1 MSYAAVNEHRMPYD
15 VDGTEVGFRSQD
27 GIDTISQM
35 IGNGL
40 ASWLDSTSKGN
51 LNKENRAQTWHVG
64 DYRLGGVFWFF
75 FPELREVN
83 KVGLLWNSTNN
94 CTFSSQI
101 IQGSADTTNGVDGTW
116 ETAVYSM
123 PAPNTDMDFWR
134 NKIFTLSFSGPVK
147 ALRIGFYETSPRFNY
162 LGLCGIHLYGRK
174 AVGQQPDDVVLTDAA
189 GVELTS
195 LIDFGDQ
202 PEGTTELQSFKIKN
216 TSGSK
221 IANSVNIQLNHT
233 DFTISFSQDGPWQSV
248 LDISSIGPGSLS
260 STIFV
265 RNLLGPPLLTLGPKA
280 ARAIVTVGSWT

>member
-1 MSYAAVNEHRMPYD
+1 MYAEVAEHRMPYD

-27 GIDTISQM
+27 GIDSISQI

-40 ASWLDSTSKGN
+40 ASWLDSSSKGN

-64 DYRLGGVFWFF
+64 DYRMGGVFWYF

-83 KVGLLWNSTNN
+83 KVGFQWNSTNN
-94 CTFSSQI
+94 CTFSTQT

-116 ETAVYSM
+116 ETGIYTM
-123 PAPNTDMDFWR
+123 PTPNTDMDHWR
-134 NKIFTLSFSGPVK
+134 NKIFTVSFSGPVK
-147 ALRIGFYETSPRFNY
+147 ALRIGFRETSPQFNY

-174 AVGQQPDDVVLTDAA
+174 ASGQQLDDVVTTDAS

-195 LIDFGDQ
+195 LMDFGNQ
-202 PEGTTELQSFKIKN
+202 PEGTTEIQSFKIKN
-216 TSGSK
+216 ISSSK
-221 IANSVNIQLNHT
+221 IATNVNVQLNHA

-260 STIFV
+260 SIIYV

-280 ARAIVTVGSWT
+280 ARAIVTVGNWS

>member
-1 MSYAAVNEHRMPYD
+1 MYAEVAEHRMPYD
-15 VDGTEVGFRSQD
+15 IDGTEVGFRSMSD
-27 GIDTISQM
+27 LSTISQI
-35 IGNGL
+35 IGNGI
-40 ASWLDSTSKGN
+40 ASWLDSTAKGN
-51 LNKENRAQTWHVG
+51 LNKENRSQSWKVG
-64 DYRLGGVFWFF
+64 DYRLGSVFWFF

-83 KVGLLWNSTNN
+83 KVGFYWSSTTV
-94 CTFSSQI
+94 CSFVSHT

-116 ETAVYSM
+116 ETGVYTI
-123 PAPNTDMDFWR
+123 PAANTDMDHWR

-147 ALRIGFYETSPRFNY
+147 AIRIGFRETSPQFEDLY
-162 LGLCGIHLYGRK
+162 ICGVHLYGRK
-174 AVGQQPDDVVLTDAA
+174 AVGEQVNDVVMTDAS
-189 GVELTS
+189 GVDLTS

-202 PEGTTELQSFKIKN
+202 PEGTTEIQSFKIKN
-216 TSGSK
+216 TSNTK
-221 IANSVNIQLNHT
+221 IANNVNIQLNHE